1 MRIKLRQK
9 GAKSAG
15 NNNNTDKNAA
25 VDNMTVARSRLGSLS
40 DIRGLRR
47 FTSAQYACLIAAVIL
62 TVAAYL
68 NSGGESF
75 LGADGSIVR
84 AEPGS
89 GGDSYELN
97 VKGIGSTD
105 NLLTVNVSARQYTQ
119 EEAFAAFE
127 ELMEGL
133 SGYICGD
140 NESLEEVRQDLKL
153 KRSIPGYAGIRLSW
167 YPEDTSL
174 ITDSGKVNNY
184 RLTEPVDTGITVILR
199 SGDYRREYVLP
210 VKIYPAEAAL
220 ADESELIKQLQ
231 EAIADADNA
240 QLSKASLKL
249 PKELAGVSITYS
261 EPKDRAW
268 LRIPFLGAFAFVLLG
283 LKPEQDRRKQQK
295 QRERELMLDYSDIVS
310 KLAIY
315 IGAGMTVSNAWIR
328 ICDNY
333 LDSVKNGSAE
343 RRTAYEE
350 MLKSAGEL
358 KQGISE
364 SRVYN
369 DFASRCSLSCYLKLS
384 SLLEQNR
391 KTGDSRLRTAL
402 LTEAREA
409 FEQRKNTARQLGEEA
424 GTKLMVPLIISLVTV
439 MITVAVP
446 AMLTM
451 L

>member
-1 MRIKLRQK
+1 MMSIKTGSDR
-9 GAKSAG
+9 AG
-15 NNNNTDKNAA
+15 NDKSNRKSQASVRLTAA
-25 VDNMTVARSRLGSLS
+25 DRIRSRLSGVKLLS
-40 DIRGLRR
+40 R
-47 FTSAQYACLIAAVIL
+47 FTSAQYVCIAAALVL
-62 TVAAYL
+62 TIAAYL

-75 LGADGSIVR
+75 LNADGSIER

-89 GGDSYELN
+89 GDNSYELN
-97 VKGIGSTD
+97 VSGIGSTD
-105 NLLTVNVSARQYTQ
+105 SLVRVNVSARQYTE
-119 EEAFAAFE
+119 EEAYAAFE
-127 ELMEGL
+127 QLMDSL

-140 NESLEEVRQDLKL
+140 NESLGEVRQELKL
-153 KRSIPGYAGIRLSW
+153 RRSIPGFSGIRLSW
-167 YPEDTSL
+167 YPEDASV

-184 RLTEPVDTGITVILR
+184 RLTEAVDTELTVILR
-199 SGDYRREYVLP
+199 TGEYRREYVLP
-210 VKIYPAEAAL
+210 VTIYPAEAAL
-220 ADESELIKQLQ
+220 ANETELTKQLQ
-231 EAIADADNA
+231 EAISEADSA
-240 QLSKASLKL
+240 QLSARSLKL
-249 PKELAGVSITYS
+249 PKELAGISLTYS

-268 LRIPFLGAFAFVLLG
+268 LKIPFLGAFAFVLLG
-283 LKPEQDRRKQQK
+283 LKPEQDRRRKQK

-333 LDSVKNGSAE
+333 MDSVRNKSSE

-358 KQGISE
+358 KKGVSE

-369 DFASRCSLSCYLKLS
+369 DFAGRCSLSCYLKLS

-402 LTEAREA
+402 LTEAKEA